1 MRIRLAELD
10 ETESLSLLA
19 LRSKAHWG
27 YDAAFMAQ
35 CRSELVV
42 TEDQVASQLA
52 YVAVDEDSDEIVG
65 FYLLEELAE
74 RDAELAM
81 LFVAPQHIGV
91 GIGQALLLHAQSEA
105 RRRGWT
111 RLLIESDPFASL
123 FYERQGAVLVG
134 TAKSSSTGRDLP
146 LYELRL

>member
-1 MRIRLAELD
+1 MRIRPAELD
-10 ETESLSLLA
+10 ETEPLSLLA

-42 TEDQVASQLA
+42 TEEQVVRQLV
-52 YVAVDEDSDEIVG
+52 YVAVDEESDEIVG
-65 FYLLEELAE
+65 FYLLEEPGE

-81 LFVAPQHIGV
+81 LFVAPQHIGG
-91 GIGQALLLHAQSEA
+91 GIGQALLLDARSKAQQ
-105 RRRGWT
+105 RGWK

-134 TAKSSSTGRDLP
+134 TVKSSSGRDLP